1 METFNW
7 EEVCL
12 LTVLIQLVRLYSTL
26 DLYFILLVLQDCDM
40 EDRNKKLYFKKRIR
54 NTRQSDIHVQFSRI
68 VIEFF

>member
-1 METFNW
+1 METFNR

-26 DLYFILLVLQDCDM
+26 DLHFIVLIRKI
-40 EDRNKKLYFKKRIR
+40 EIKNYISKKRKR

-68 VIEFF
+68 VIEFL